1 MKIPN
6 EFYPSFEDTDYG
18 FLYSPRQGSMD
29 HSVQLTIPGI
39 SKIAAGMSKWPADP
53 GSLLSDTRPM
63 NL

>member
-29 HSVQLTIPGI
+29 HSGQLTIFWYF
-39 SKIAAGMSKWPADP
+39 KNWRTGMSKRSTDP
-53 GSLLSDTRPM
+53 CSQIQGR
-63 NL
+63 